1 MTSELSFVHSFST
14 VLVLGSRFMA
24 LLNCFCH
31 TTPVAGLEG
40 KGASHHVAAAAAAV
54 AVVVV
59 VTVADFQL

>member
-1 MTSELSFVHSFST
+1 MTSELLFVHSFST

-40 KGASHHVAAAAAAV
+40 KGASHYAAA

>member
-1 MTSELSFVHSFST
+1 MTSELLFVHSFSI

-40 KGASHHVAAAAAAV
+40 KGASHHVAASV
-54 AVVVV
+54 VIVVVV